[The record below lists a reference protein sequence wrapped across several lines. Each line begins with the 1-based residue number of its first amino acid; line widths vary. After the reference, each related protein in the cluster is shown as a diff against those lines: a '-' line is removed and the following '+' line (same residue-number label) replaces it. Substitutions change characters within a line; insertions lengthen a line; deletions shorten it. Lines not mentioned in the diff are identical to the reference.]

1 MCITKKISLDSPLY
15 MKLPDQEHKFPI
27 CVTRTG
33 YPETKNHPNSNFSN
47 NFFLLESEKER
58 NISLLF
64 LNLKFE

>member
-47 NFFLLESEKER
+47 NFFDW
-58 NISLLF
+58 
-64 LNLKFE
+64 NLKKKETFLFCF